1 MSPKP
6 SRLKWVISHFKKLQ
20 PSPCLLSTPATAINM
35 TSSSHW
41 CLPLLSGFLCAFTY
55 GLGQQKWVS
64 WEGLSK
70 KASIGPTEPSFPF
83 RWHHGRLSLG
93 PCEFPRVWGANFT
106 GTASEKHPHD
116 WLSAAAAGPA
126 FRLWWQQSRA
136 WSFFHHQ
143 GLNLQLW
150 FWKPRT
156 TLSR

>member
-64 WEGLSK
+64 WEGLSRK
-70 KASIGPTEPSFPF
+70 SFHWSYWTLF
-83 RWHHGRLSLG
+83 SFQVTSWKT
-93 PCEFPRVWGANFT
+93 VTGA
-106 GTASEKHPHD
+106 
-116 WLSAAAAGPA
+116 
-126 FRLWWQQSRA
+126 LWVS
-136 WSFFHHQ
+136 Q
-143 GLNLQLW
+143 GLRCQLHRHSFRKAPPW
-150 FWKPRT
+150 LIVCSGSWTSISTVVTAKPCLVFLPPSGT
-156 TLSR
+156 